1 MLSNFMP
8 VVYICIIINM
18 YMYVYTQHNT
28 SVPDKRVTGHS
39 CSYKCTTVLIT
50 VHTTFACGFQVQ
62 RYSSEILLYV
72 LQSQLLLPPA
82 RWQQVIETTALIL
95 PVLQVGV
102 CRHFKVI
109 GSASASR
116 WLRIWCASSTT
127 VEKCYILFGHKVV
140 VHVSES

>member
-1 MLSNFMP
+1 
-8 VVYICIIINM
+8 M
-18 YMYVYTQHNT
+18 YAYTQHNT

-39 CSYKCTTVLIT
+39 YTCSYKYTTVLIT
-50 VHTTFACGFQVQ
+50 GHTTFACGFQVQ

-116 WLRIWCASSTT
+116 
-127 VEKCYILFGHKVV
+127 
-140 VHVSES
+140 